1 MKTQLQ
7 SLQIALHGTQL
18 KYARNTGLFQAIC
31 RSGENYQLFLP
42 ATAMHLWFS
51 SARGPRVVLIRI
63 GGPISGRPA
72 LARSSCSDQLPPDS
86 GRPLTALS
94 SCSDQLPPE
103 VGRLRTAT
111 TCSSS
116 GRRAGAAV
124 DSAWRSAAAGSDS
137 CRLATK
143 PNPLARSISY
153 KHKMVLQ
160 QKLNIMLK
168 WEFFFFTTMGN
179 MFPHL
184 QLIYTEVDRSYNFH
198 IKRTL
203 AFFSMSILKTKAKY
217 YIITFSIQVHSHHY
231 KL

>member
-51 SARGPRVVLIRI
+51 SARGPRVVLIRM

-94 SCSDQLPPE
+94 SWPARRYSW
-103 VGRLRTAT
+103 GAFNRAASS
-111 TCSSS
+111 TC
-116 GRRAGAAV
+116 RVVR
-124 DSAWRSAAAGSDS
+124 
-137 CRLATK
+137 
-143 PNPLARSISY
+143 
-153 KHKMVLQ
+153 
-160 QKLNIMLK
+160 QK
-168 WEFFFFTTMGN
+168 
-179 MFPHL
+179 
-184 QLIYTEVDRSYNFH
+184 Y
-198 IKRTL
+198 
-203 AFFSMSILKTKAKY
+203 ILKIKPVMRMERRESGSESESRTYVVNVQKPDMVY
-217 YIITFSIQVHSHHY
+217 FF
-231 KL
+231 